1 MIYPDKT
8 ILEVAPMSDRDK
20 DHSPQP
26 GTVEDVVQDKELVFG
41 WEEWVE
47 LPGLGLPAVRA
58 KVDTGARSSS
68 IHAFMIEPYGR
79 AGKQRV
85 RFGVHPVP
93 ERPDIVV
100 FCSAELVDQREIT
113 SSNGETEL
121 RYIVRTPLCIGGQEW
136 PIEISLT
143 NRESMQ
149 YRMLVGRTALRDNII
164 VDPNLSCAQGE
175 LSPDLY
181 NKLPKTKARRAGLK
195 IGILTREPE
204 NYSSRRLVEAAEQ
217 HDHMVEI
224 INTTQCYM
232 NITSHRPEVYLG
244 GKSLEGF
251 DVIIPRVGASV
262 TFYGMAV
269 VRQFEAMGVYS
280 LNSAAAIGA
289 ARDKL
294 YAHQLL
300 ARSGI
305 GMPDTGFARSPR
317 VTNELIK
324 FVGGAP
330 LVVKLLEGTQGR
342 GVVLAETKKAAESVI
357 GAFQGLKANILVQ
370 EYIKE
375 AGGSD
380 VRCLVVGNRVVAA
393 MRRQGEEGDFRSN
406 LHRGGKAVRVK
417 LTKEERS
424 TALKA
429 ARVMGLSFA
438 GVDLLRSDEGP
449 KVLEVNSSP
458 GLEGIENVTGKDI
471 ASLIIDYIETN
482 ARPPRI
488 YKPKRL

>member
-1 MIYPDKT
+1 MSPGPDKPNDT
-8 ILEVAPMSDRDK
+8 PDNFEQA
-20 DHSPQP
+20 
-26 GTVEDVVQDKELVFG
+26 VQDKELVFG

-58 KVDTGARSSS
+58 KIDTGARSSS

-79 AGKQRV
+79 NNKPRV

-100 FCSAELVDQREIT
+100 FCSADLVDQREIT
-113 SSNGETEL
+113 SSNGEVEL
-121 RYIVRTPLCIGGQEW
+121 RYIVLTPMRIGGQEW

-149 YRMLVGRTALRDNII
+149 YRMLIGRTALRDTII
-164 VDPNLSCAQGE
+164 VDPNLSCVQGK
-175 LSPDLY
+175 LSADLY
-181 NKLPKTKARRAGLK
+181 DKLQKTKTWRKALK
-195 IGILTREPE
+195 IGILTREPN
-204 NYSSRRLVEAAEQ
+204 NYSTKRLAEAAADR
-217 HDHMVEI
+217 DHMVEI

-232 NITSHRPEVYLG
+232 NITSHRPEVHLDG
-244 GKSLEGF
+244 QSLEGF
-251 DVIIPRVGASV
+251 DAVIPRIGSTI

-280 LNSAAAIGA
+280 LNTATAIGA

-305 GMPDTGFARSPR
+305 GMPDTGFARSPKA
-317 VTNELIK
+317 TGELIK
-324 FVGGAP
+324 FVNGAP
-330 LVVKLLEGTQGR
+330 LVIKLLEGTQGR

-357 GAFQGLKANILVQ
+357 GAFQGLRANILVQ

-375 AGGSD
+375 AKGAD
-380 VRCLVVGNRVVAA
+380 IRCLVVGNKVVAA
-393 MRRQGEEGDFRSN
+393 MKRQAEEGEFRSN
-406 LHRGGKAVRVK
+406 LHRGGKAEPIK
-417 LTKEERS
+417 LTKDERA
-424 TALKA
+424 TAVKA
-429 ARVMGLSFA
+429 ARIMGLSLA
-438 GVDLLRSDEGP
+438 GVDMLRSNSGP

-458 GLEGIENVTGKDI
+458 GLQGIEAVTEKDI
-471 ASLIIDYIETN
+471 AALIIKHIEKN
-482 ARPPRI
+482 ARPPKV
-488 YKPKRL
+488 YKPKRP

>member
-1 MIYPDKT
+1 MTEEDQNQI
-8 ILEVAPMSDRDK
+8 
-20 DHSPQP
+20 QP
-26 GTVEDVVQDKELVFG
+26 GSPEHVIQDKELVFG

-79 AGKQRV
+79 ENKKRV
-85 RFGVHPVP
+85 RFGVHPIP
-93 ERPDIVV
+93 ERPEIVV
-100 FCSAELVDQREIT
+100 YCSAELVDQREVT

-121 RYIVRTPLCIGGQEW
+121 RYIIRTPMRVGGQEW

-143 NRESMQ
+143 NRETMQ
-149 YRMLVGRTALRDNII
+149 YRMLVGRTAIRDNII
-164 VDPNLSCAQGE
+164 VDPNLACVQGI

-181 NKLPKTKARRAGLK
+181 DHLPKTKRRSKGLK
-195 IGILTREPE
+195 IGILSREPDS
-204 NYSSRRLVEAAEQ
+204 YSTRRLIEAIEERDHLVEL
-217 HDHMVEI
+217 

-232 NITSHRPEVYLG
+232 NITSHRPEVHLDG
-244 GKSLEGF
+244 ESLEGF
-251 DVIIPRVGASV
+251 DAIIPRIGASI

-280 LNSAAAIGA
+280 LNSAAAIGV

-294 YAHQLL
+294 HAHQLL

-305 GMPDTGFARSPR
+305 GMPDTGFARSPKA
-317 VTNELIK
+317 TNELIK
-324 FVGGAP
+324 FVKGAP

-357 GAFQGLKANILVQ
+357 GAFQGLRANILVQ
-370 EYIKE
+370 EFVKE
-375 AGGSD
+375 AEGAD
-380 VRCLVVGNRVVAA
+380 IRCLVVGNRVVAA
-393 MRRQGEEGDFRSN
+393 MKRQAEEGEFRSN
-406 LHRGGKAVRVK
+406 LHRGGKAVKVK
-417 LTKEERS
+417 LTKEERV
-424 TALKA
+424 TAVRA
-429 ARVMGLSFA
+429 ARAMGLALA
-438 GVDLLRSDEGP
+438 GVDLLRSDHGP

-458 GLEGIENVTGKDI
+458 GLEGIETVTGKDI
-471 ASLIIDYIETN
+471 ASLIVDYIETH
-482 ARPPRI
+482 ARPPKI

>member
-1 MIYPDKT
+1 MTEDKNPAQSQPDT
-8 ILEVAPMSDRDK
+8 PEEI
-20 DHSPQP
+20 
-26 GTVEDVVQDKELVFG
+26 VQDKELVFG

-47 LPGLGLPAVRA
+47 LPELGLPAVRA
-58 KVDTGARSSS
+58 KVDTGAKSSS

-79 AGKQRV
+79 AGRKRV
-85 RFGVHPVP
+85 RFGVHPIP

-100 FCSAELVDQREIT
+100 YCSAELVDQREIT

-121 RYIVRTPLCIGGQEW
+121 RYIIRTSLRIGGQEW
-136 PIEISLT
+136 PIDISLT

-149 YRMLVGRTALRDNII
+149 YRMLVGRTAIRNNVI
-164 VDPNLSCAQGE
+164 VDPNLSCVQGE
-175 LSPDLY
+175 LSPELY
-181 NKLPKTKARRAGLK
+181 DKLPKTKRRRTGLK
-195 IGILTREPE
+195 IGILSREPD
-204 NYSSRRLVEAAEQ
+204 NYSTRRLVEAAEER
-217 HDHMVEI
+217 DHMVDV

-232 NITSHRPEVYLG
+232 NITAHRPEVHMNG
-244 GKSLEGF
+244 QSLEGF
-251 DVIIPRVGASV
+251 DVVIPRIGASV

-280 LNSAAAIGA
+280 LNSAASIGVS
-289 ARDKL
+289 RDKL
-294 YAHQLL
+294 HAHQLL

-305 GMPDTGFARSPR
+305 GMPDTGFARSPK

-324 FVGGAP
+324 FVKGAP

-370 EYIKE
+370 EFIKE
-375 AGGSD
+375 AGGAD
-380 VRCLVVGNRVVAA
+380 VRCLVVGSRVVAA
-393 MRRQGEEGDFRSN
+393 MKRQGEEGDFRSN

-417 LTKEERS
+417 LTKEERA
-424 TALKA
+424 TAVKA
-429 ARVMGLSFA
+429 ARVMGLSLA
-438 GVDLLRSDEGP
+438 GVDLLRSDDGP

-458 GLEGIENVTGKDI
+458 GLEGIEKVSSKDI

-482 ARPPRI
+482 ARPPKV

>member
-1 MIYPDKT
+1 
-8 ILEVAPMSDRDK
+8 MSDGEND
-20 DHSPQP
+20 QT
-26 GTVEDVVQDKELVFG
+26 GVGEIVEQVVQDKELAFG

-47 LPGLGLPAVRA
+47 LPSLGLPAVRA
-58 KVDTGARSSS
+58 KIDTGARSSS

-79 AGKQRV
+79 AEKPRV

-113 SSNGETEL
+113 SSNGEVEL
-121 RYIVRTPLCIGGQEW
+121 RYIIRTPLRVGGQEW

-149 YRMLVGRTALRDNII
+149 YRMLIGRTALHDTII
-164 VDPNLSCAQGE
+164 VDPNLSCVQGK

-181 NKLPKTKARRAGLK
+181 NELPKIKRRRTGLK
-195 IGILTREPE
+195 IGILSREPN
-204 NYSSRRLVEAAEQ
+204 NYSTQRLVEAAEE

-232 NITSHRPEVYLG
+232 NITSHRPEVHLD

-251 DVIIPRVGASV
+251 DVIVPRIGASV
-262 TFYGMAV
+262 TFYGMAI

-305 GMPDTGFARSPR
+305 GMPDTGFARSPK
-317 VTNELIK
+317 VTGELIK
-324 FVGGAP
+324 FVSGAP
-330 LVVKLLEGTQGR
+330 LVIKLLEGTQGR

-370 EYIKE
+370 KFIEE

-380 VRCLVVGNRVVAA
+380 IRCLVVGNRVVAA
-393 MRRQGEEGDFRSN
+393 MKRQAEEGEFRSN
-406 LHRGGKAVRVK
+406 LHRGGKSVSVK
-417 LTKEERS
+417 LTKEERA
-424 TALKA
+424 TAVKA
-429 ARVMGLSFA
+429 ARVIGLSFA
-438 GVDLLRSDEGP
+438 GVDLLRSNDGP
-449 KVLEVNSSP
+449 MVLEVNSSP
-458 GLEGIENVTGKDI
+458 GLEGIEGATNKDI
-471 ASLIIDYIETN
+471 ASIIVDYIEKN
-482 ARPPRI
+482 ARPPKV
-488 YKPKRL
+488 YKPKRV